1 MIDVLVC
8 VCVWELVRM
17 CLGAHGTSGG
27 VGGVRSHAA
36 YGGQV
41 SIACMLHE
49 VYEVYVGAHSDIL
62 FTRAAYTT
70 VAYRPR
76 RVRRQVG
83 GGGGG
88 STSKCAPCRC
98 VAELFAPCR
107 L

>member
-1 MIDVLVC
+1 
-8 VCVWELVRM
+8 M

-49 VYEVYVGAHSDIL
+49 VYVGVHSDIL

-98 VAELFAPCR
+98 VAELFAVCR

>member
-1 MIDVLVC
+1 MLDVLVC

-49 VYEVYVGAHSDIL
+49 VYVGVHSDIL

-88 STSKCAPCRC
+88 RTSKCAPCRC
-98 VAELFAPCR
+98 VAELFAVCR